1 MERICVY
8 PGSFDP
14 ITVGHMDIIRRSAAL
29 FDRVIVAVLHN
40 PAKQGC
46 FPLEERLA
54 MIREACADIPQV
66 QVDSF
71 GGLLVD
77 YCRGCGAQVV
87 VRGLRAVSD
96 FESEFQMA
104 QVNHQI
110 LPTLETLFMMTLP
123 KYRRLIHLA
132 HEGRSAVAVT
142 DGSAKLMTAA
152 EMAADPGS
160 RVRFVINGDGQAET
174 LY

>member
-14 ITVGHMDIIRRSAAL
+14 VTVGHMDIIRRSAAL

-40 PAKQGC
+40 PAKRGC
-46 FPLEERLA
+46 FALEDRLA
-54 MIREACADIPQV
+54 MIRDACAAIPQV

-71 GGLLVD
+71 DGLLVD
-77 YCRGCGAQVV
+77 YCRKCGAQVV

-110 LPTLETLFMMTLP
+110 LPTVETLFMCHACDFAQGGFVEFSVGDDDAQGGVSCKLVF
-123 KYRRLIHLA
+123 YDFRIGIHQLFCGA
-132 HEGRSAVAVT
+132 GT
-142 DGSAKLMTAA
+142 GGL
-152 EMAADPGS
+152 
-160 RVRFVINGDGQAET
+160 
-174 LY
+174 

>member
-14 ITVGHMDIIRRSAAL
+14 VTVGHMDIIRRSAAL
-29 FDRVIVAVLHN
+29 FGRVIVAVLHN
-40 PAKQGC
+40 PAKRGC
-46 FPLEERLA
+46 FALEDRLA
-54 MIREACADIPQV
+54 MIRDACAAIPQV

-71 GGLLVD
+71 DGLLVD
-77 YCRGCGAQVV
+77 YCRKCGAQVV

-110 LPTLETLFMMTLP
+110 LPTVETLFMMTLP
-123 KYRRLIHLA
+123 EHAYISSSVVRELA
-132 HEGRSAVAVT
+132 AF
-142 DGSAKLMTAA
+142 DGDFAPFLPA
-152 EMAADPGS
+152 EVVP
-160 RVRFVINGDGQAET
+160 RVRAFFANRHVE
-174 LY
+174 

>member
-14 ITVGHMDIIRRSAAL
+14 VTVGHMDIIRRSASL
-29 FDRVIVAVLHN
+29 FDRVVVAVLHN
-40 PAKQGC
+40 PDKRGC
-46 FPLEERLA
+46 FPLEDRLA
-54 MIREACADIPQV
+54 MIREACASIPQV

-71 GGLLVD
+71 DGLLVN
-77 YCRGCGAQVV
+77 YCRKCGAHVV

-110 LPTLETLFMMTLP
+110 LPSVETLFMMTLP
-123 KYRRLIHLA
+123 EHAYISSSVVRELA
-132 HEGRSAVAVT
+132 MFGGDFAPFLPPEVA
-142 DGSAKLMTAA
+142 
-152 EMAADPGS
+152 P
-160 RVRFVINGDGQAET
+160 RVRAFFANREAD
-174 LY
+174 

>member
-77 YCRGCGAQVV
+77 YCRGCGAHVV

-123 KYRRLIHLA
+123 EHAYISSSVVRELA
-132 HEGRSAVAVT
+132 AF
-142 DGSAKLMTAA
+142 DGDFAPFLPP
-152 EMAADPGS
+152 EVVP
-160 RVRFVINGDGQAET
+160 RVRAFFRNRDTE
-174 LY
+174 

>member
-40 PAKQGC
+40 PSKKGC
-46 FPLEERLA
+46 FPHETRVEL
-54 MIREACADIPQV
+54 IRKACADIPQV
-66 QVDSF
+66 CVESF

-77 YCRGCGAQVV
+77 FCRKSNAHVV

-123 KYRRLIHLA
+123 EHAYISSSVVRELA
-132 HEGRSAVAVT
+132 AFGGAFEPFVPQEILPEVQAFFRS
-142 DGSAKLMTAA
+142 KR
-152 EMAADPGS
+152 AD
-160 RVRFVINGDGQAET
+160 
-174 LY
+174 

>member
-14 ITVGHMDIIRRSAAL
+14 ITVGHMDIIRRSGNL

-40 PAKQGC
+40 PAKRGC

-54 MIREACADIPQV
+54 LIRAACAGLPNV
-66 QVDSF
+66 TVDAF
-71 GGLLVD
+71 DGLLVD
-77 YCRGCGAQVV
+77 YVRKTGAQVV

-104 QVNHQI
+104 QVNHQV
-110 LPTLETLFMMTLP
+110 LPGMETLFMMTLP
-123 KYRRLIHLA
+123 EHAYISSSIVRELA
-132 HEGRSAVAVT
+132 SFGGNIEPFVP
-142 DGSAKLMTAA
+142 A
-152 EMAADPGS
+152 EILP
-160 RVRFVINGDGQAET
+160 RVRAFFRQKQ
-174 LY
+174 